1 MLDTWTLGHL
11 DNLAHVVRSRGG
23 PVDCVALAL
32 GLHLEEV
39 VVVVVVVVVVMV
51 IFLI

>member
-1 MLDTWTLGHL
+1 M

-23 PVDCVALAL
+23 PVDRVALAL

-39 VVVVVVVVVVMV
+39 VVVVVVVV

>member
-1 MLDTWTLGHL
+1 MN
-11 DNLAHVVRSRGG
+11 NLAHVVRSRGG
-23 PVDCVALAL
+23 PVDRVALAL

-39 VVVVVVVVVVMV
+39 AAVVVAVVVVM

>member
-23 PVDCVALAL
+23 PVDRVALAL

>member
-1 MLDTWTLGHL
+1 MLDIGHL

-23 PVDCVALAL
+23 PVDRVALAL
-32 GLHLEEV
+32 GLHLEEAV
-39 VVVVVVVVVVMV
+39 VVVVVV

>member
-1 MLDTWTLGHL
+1 M
-11 DNLAHVVRSRGG
+11 DNLAHVVRSQGG

-39 VVVVVVVVVVMV
+39 VVVVVVVVVAVVMMS
-51 IFLI
+51 

>member
-23 PVDCVALAL
+23 PVDRVALAL

-39 VVVVVVVVVVMV
+39 VVVVVVV

>member
-23 PVDCVALAL
+23 PVDRVALAL

-39 VVVVVVVVVVMV
+39 VVVVVV

>member
-23 PVDCVALAL
+23 PVDRVALAL

-39 VVVVVVVVVVMV
+39 VVIVVV

>member
-23 PVDCVALAL
+23 PVDRVALAL

-39 VVVVVVVVVVMV
+39 VVVVVVVVVV

>member
-23 PVDCVALAL
+23 PVDRVALAL

-39 VVVVVVVVVVMV
+39 VVVVVVVV